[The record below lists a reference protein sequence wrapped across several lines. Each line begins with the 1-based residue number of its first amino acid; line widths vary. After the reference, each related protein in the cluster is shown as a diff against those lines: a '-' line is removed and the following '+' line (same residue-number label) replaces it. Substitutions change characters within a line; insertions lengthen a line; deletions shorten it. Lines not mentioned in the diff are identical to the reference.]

1 MSILWYTLLSVM
13 NVSALLT
20 TLMVVTNE
28 LSSYLLILSPLSL
41 WISYR
46 SLLVVSFA
54 FQLYLAPY
62 CSLGS
67 YCSLAFQLASYGLAI
82 VPVLAQGCA
91 SPYI

>member
-62 CSLGS
+62 CSLVLIAPLRF
-67 YCSLAFQLASYGLAI
+67 SLPLMGL
-82 VPVLAQGCA
+82 LLFLF
-91 SPYI
+91 